1 MLAEIFQS
9 IQTAISEASAMT
21 GWEAIAV
28 ILAIAYLVLAMRTNI
43 WCWAAAFVSTAI
55 YTVLFWKVSLLMESV
70 LNVYYMA
77 MAVYGF
83 WLWRYGS
90 ANVHIAGNNQDTGGA
105 QKTGSTHE
113 SNNVKSSELPIISWS
128 LNKHLI
134 IIAVTTAISLVVGYF
149 MATKTSASFPYLDA
163 LTTCFAVMTT
173 YLVAKKVIE
182 NWYYWMVINSL
193 SIYLYLQKGLM
204 LTSGLLILY
213 LFMAVSGYFMWRK
226 KMHQDNLDEGLS
238 LAKN

>member
-1 MLAEIFQS
+1 MLAEIFRYF
-9 IQTAISEASAMT
+9 QTAITEASAMT

-28 ILAIAYLVLAMRTNI
+28 VLAIAYLVLAMRTNI

-55 YTVLFWKVSLLMESV
+55 YTVLFWKVSLLMESL

-90 ANVHIAGNNQDTGGA
+90 NKIEGSSQDT
-105 QKTGSTHE
+105 
-113 SNNVKSSELPIISWS
+113 ELAIVSWS

-134 IIAVTTAISLVVGYF
+134 IIAVTSVISLIVGYL
-149 MATKTSASFPYLDA
+149 MATNTSASFPYLDA

-204 LTSGLLILY
+204 LTSGLLVLY

-226 KMHQDNLDEGLS
+226 KMQQDTLEAQLN
-238 LAKN
+238 LAK

>member
-1 MLAEIFQS
+1 MLSEIVQS
-9 IQTAISEASAMT
+9 IQIAINEVSVMT
-21 GWEAIAV
+21 GWEAVAV
-28 ILAIAYLVLAMRTNI
+28 ILAIAYLILAMKTNI
-43 WCWAAAFVSTAI
+43 WCWAAAFASTAI
-55 YTVLFWKVSLLMESV
+55 YTVLFWNVSLLMESV

-77 MAVYGF
+77 MAIYGF
-83 WLWRYGS
+83 WLWRYS
-90 ANVHIAGNNQDTGGA
+90 ADSRHQT
-105 QKTGSTHE
+105 
-113 SNNVKSSELPIISWS
+113 ELPIISWS
-128 LNKHLI
+128 LNKHLV
-134 IIAVTTAISLVVGYF
+134 IIAVTSCVSLIVGYL
-149 MATKTSASFPYLDA
+149 MATNTSASFPYLDA

-226 KMHQDNLDEGLS
+226 KMQQNHAPDDAA
-238 LAKN
+238 LAS

>member
-9 IQTAISEASAMT
+9 IQTAIAEATAMT
-21 GWEAIAV
+21 GWEAVAV

-55 YTVLFWKVSLLMESV
+55 YTVLFWKVSLLMESL

-77 MAVYGF
+77 MAIYGF
-83 WLWRYGS
+83 WLWRYGAS
-90 ANVHIAGNNQDTGGA
+90 DVHNTA
-105 QKTGSTHE
+105 S
-113 SNNVKSSELPIISWS
+113 PIISWS
-128 LNKHLI
+128 LKTHLI
-134 IIAVTTAISLVVGYF
+134 IIAVTSIISLVVGYL
-149 MATKTSASFPYLDA
+149 MATNTSASFPYLDA

-226 KMHQDNLDEGLS
+226 KMQQDNLDVNLS
-238 LAKN
+238 LAK